1 MKFKDE
7 KKMVE
12 AANNSEYGLTSSVF
26 SKDRDRAE
34 KIGRELDTGGV
45 FINEMSKSDSRL
57 PFGGTKMSGYG
68 RDCSEFGTQEF
79 TNIKTFY
86 INWLYNKIIL
96 NLINYN
102 KKLLF
107 FMTLSYISVS
117 LDTFSAETS

>member
-1 MKFKDE
+1 
-7 KKMVE
+7 
-12 AANNSEYGLTSSVF
+12 
-26 SKDRDRAE
+26 
-34 KIGRELDTGGV
+34 
-45 FINEMSKSDSRL
+45 MSKSDSRL

-86 INWLYNKIIL
+86 INWLHNKIIL

-107 FMTLSYISVS
+107 YMTLSYISVL
-117 LDTFSAETS
+117 LDTFSAKTSSNR